1 MSSDVK
7 HSDDELNLDTS
18 DTKKS
23 DVSTDEAEDTVSQ
36 DDSKPTADLD
46 LTEDPEET
54 KEDRRE
60 REKANMVASYA
71 SKILLGGLKIEDIP
85 KDSTWLIPEIEA
97 YIKNARAK
105 EEGKTKE
112 QSTEEV
118 RETVLFELKVK
129 EIKEAELTSEEN
141 KAISE
146 RFKYYRGKGFSKLD
160 ALHEALEFNRVELRK
175 TTIPKIQPGGGQS
188 NTREMS
194 IDDLTPDQINK
205 LSPTELR
212 DLTRK

>member
-18 DTKKS
+18 DTEGS
-23 DVSTDEAEDTVSQ
+23 DVSTDAVDDTASQ
-36 DDSKPTADLD
+36 DGDEQTTDLD

-54 KEDRRE
+54 KEERRE

-97 YIKNARAK
+97 YIKNVKSK
-105 EEGKTKE
+105 EEGKTQE
-112 QSTEEV
+112 QSQEEV

-146 RFKYYRGKGFSKLD
+146 RFKYYRSKGFSKLD
-160 ALHEALEFNRVELRK
+160 ALHEALDFNRVELRK
-175 TTIPKIQPGGGQS
+175 KTIPKIQPGGGQS
-188 NTREMS
+188 NTRETS

-205 LSPTELR
+205 LSPAELR
-212 DLTRK
+212 DLTRR